1 MNKISIIK
9 TKYFLIYKTSRFST
23 YVDLDK
29 DVKGLLWIKGSFKI
43 TATVPLK
50 TVFMQEHRHWH
61 GMPPYMGQK
70 IRIEDGQPIIID
82 RYLNN
87 LNYKNI

>member
-1 MNKISIIK
+1 
-9 TKYFLIYKTSRFST
+9 
-23 YVDLDK
+23 
-29 DVKGLLWIKGSFKI
+29 
-43 TATVPLK
+43 
-50 TVFMQEHRHWH
+50 MQEHRHWH